1 MLMSKFLGVNYERS
15 EGFSPV
21 IRAEDLLRGVD
32 EAGLGMVWRVENL
45 PRVFI

>member
-1 MLMSKFLGVNYERS
+1 MLMSKFLGGSGEDS
-15 EGFSPV
+15 EGFLPV

-32 EAGLGMVWRVENL
+32 EAWLGMVWRVENL